1 MNHSDTMFEKERTI
15 EITREE
21 APYAPDDEIGEYKL
35 KRWTWFQKQQAMEK
49 AATVIDAEKQL
60 AELSM
65 PKYNIQMFL
74 TCISKA
80 PFEVT
85 EEKLHELDED
95 IGDRLFLEFQTLNTV
110 GGGQKKD
117 FS

>member
-1 MNHSDTMFEKERTI
+1 MFEKERTI
-15 EITREE
+15 EIIRKE
-21 APYAPDDEIGEYKL
+21 APYAPDDELGEYKL

-49 AATVIDAEKQL
+49 AATIIDAEKKL

-65 PKYNIQMFL
+65 SKYNIQMFL
-74 TCISKA
+74 TCIIKA

-95 IGDRLFLEFQTLNTV
+95 VGDRLFNEFQTLNSV
-110 GGGQKKD
+110 GKEKKKD
-117 FS
+117 FLSPPG